1 MGNIKNAVKVFSSKG
16 NLLLAGLLTGVVGLA
31 TDYAFMFKVA
41 GFFLALN
48 VIDYYYGRK
57 KAKHTNTL
65 NSKAGAEGISKK
77 FSYWVV
83 IGIAFYLSYIFI
95 DLGAKVGVDAKF
107 LSLFGWFV
115 LITYILNEVTSIVE
129 NLVALEYNVPKIFI
143 KGLKAVKNAVD
154 TAGDKTIPEK

>member
-1 MGNIKNAVKVFSSKG
+1 MGNIKNAVEVFSNKG

-31 TDYAFMFKVA
+31 TDYASMFKVA

-48 VIDYYYGRK
+48 VIDCYYGRK

-65 NSKAGAEGISKK
+65 NSKAGAKGISKK
-77 FSYWVV
+77 CSYWIV

-115 LITYILNEVTSIVE
+115 LITYMLNEVTSIVE
-129 NLVALEYNVPKIFI
+129 NLVILEYDVPKIFI
-143 KGLKAVKNAVD
+143 KGLKAVKSAVD

>member
-1 MGNIKNAVKVFSSKG
+1 
-16 NLLLAGLLTGVVGLA
+16 
-31 TDYAFMFKVA
+31 MFKVA

-48 VIDYYYGRK
+48 VIDCYYGRK

-65 NSKAGAEGISKK
+65 NSKAGAKGISKK
-77 FSYWVV
+77 CSYWIV

-115 LITYILNEVTSIVE
+115 LITYMLNEVTSIVE
-129 NLVALEYNVPKIFI
+129 NLVILEYDVPKIFI
-143 KGLKAVKNAVD
+143 KGLKAVKSAVD

>member
-1 MGNIKNAVKVFSSKG
+1 MGNIKNAVEVFSSKG

-48 VIDYYYGRK
+48 VIDCYYGRK
-57 KAKHTNTL
+57 KAKYTNTL
-65 NSKAGAEGISKK
+65 NSKTGAKGISKK
-77 FSYWVV
+77 CSYWVV

-95 DLGAKVGVDAKF
+95 DLGAKIGVDAKF

-115 LITYILNEVTSIVE
+115 LITYMLNEVTSIVE
-129 NLVALEYNVPKIFI
+129 NLVILGYDVPKIFI
-143 KGLKAVKNAVD
+143 KGLKAAKSAVD

>member
-1 MGNIKNAVKVFSSKG
+1 MGNIKNAVEVFSSKG

-48 VIDYYYGRK
+48 AVDYYYGRK
-57 KAKHTNTL
+57 KAKHLQTL
-65 NSKAGAEGISKK
+65 SSKMGSQGIAKK

-83 IGIAFYLSYIFI
+83 ISIAFCMSHIFI
-95 DLGAKVGVDAKF
+95 DLGAKVGIDAKF
-107 LSLFGWFV
+107 MSLLGWFV
-115 LITYILNEVTSIVE
+115 LVTYILNEITSIVE

-143 KGLKAVKNAVD
+143 KGLKAVKSAVD